1 MFTTVF
7 NWCRISLAHP
17 QFISQPGKP
26 PHLKSHQVTLVVA
39 GPGGFQGLAKRQLFE
54 TFQGTWENSPMGI
67 SWPRSGPSSPGGP
80 PLQCEVPK
88 IANLVQI
95 GPISLWF
102 MVFITFYNYSYW
114 GL

>member
-26 PHLKSHQVTLVVA
+26 PHLKCLKSHQVTLVVA

-67 SWPRSGPSSPGGP
+67 CRDPQGSPGV
-80 PLQCEVPK
+80 PLQCEGTQNGGL
-88 IANLVQI
+88 AVQFHY
-95 GPISLWF
+95 GLW
-102 MVFITFYNYSYW
+102 TFYDYSYW
-114 GL
+114 GLF